1 MEVVVSGSGVANG
14 ETERFSASRLILE
27 ATQAEAA
34 ESLGAKAKAEPFQ
47 LIDSLTYID
56 GVDTALLS
64 RAQALI
70 QDELKRVSKRPAE
83 YLKELPKAE
92 DVSFENCPLSARAF
106 ERLQRQGGGEATSSA
121 FDLARDSN
129 VAEPEGKEAK
139 SLQAWKKAV
148 DEGQAKLEHQS
159 VKAENLELLRKHGA
173 SVWRASNMQLEGL
186 CTVIDKETEEIERE
200 IEGINRERKVRMP
213 SSVCLS
219 SSLCH
224 ATTHRPLN

>member
-47 LIDSLTYID
+47 LIDSLAYID

-106 ERLQRQGGGEATSSA
+106 ERLQRQGRRGRSGEGGQEPAGVEESRGAPVGQSRESRAAAEARGERVEG
-121 FDLARDSN
+121 FEYEAR
-129 VAEPEGKEAK
+129 
-139 SLQAWKKAV
+139 
-148 DEGQAKLEHQS
+148 
-159 VKAENLELLRKHGA
+159 
-173 SVWRASNMQLEGL
+173 GL
-186 CTVIDKETEEIERE
+186 VHRHRQ
-200 IEGINRERKVRMP
+200 GNRGNR
-213 SSVCLS
+213 
-219 SSLCH
+219 
-224 ATTHRPLN
+224 T

>member
-47 LIDSLTYID
+47 LIDSLAYID

-92 DVSFENCPLSARAF
+92 DVRFENCPLSARAF
-106 ERLQRQGGGEATSSA
+106 ERLQRQGRRGRSGEGGQEPAGVEESRGRRTSETGAPVGQSRESRAAAEARGERVEGFKYA
-121 FDLARDSN
+121 AR
-129 VAEPEGKEAK
+129 
-139 SLQAWKKAV
+139 
-148 DEGQAKLEHQS
+148 
-159 VKAENLELLRKHGA
+159 
-173 SVWRASNMQLEGL
+173 GL
-186 CTVIDKETEEIERE
+186 VHRHRQ
-200 IEGINRERKVRMP
+200 GNRGNR
-213 SSVCLS
+213 
-219 SSLCH
+219 
-224 ATTHRPLN
+224 T